1 VSDMGRAVTTRRMQ
15 AWGLLTPMLLIMVGI
30 TAWPLM
36 RTIWLSF
43 TSTTIGDESGQW
55 VGLENYWNAVCNTAF
70 QESLGHTLYFTVV
83 SVSMELV
90 LGVAVGLLLN
100 QSFKGR
106 AFARA
111 LLVLPWALPTIVNAM
126 MWRLIDGPEYGAL
139 NALLV
144 QTGMLA
150 DYRSWLGDPDL
161 AMEMVIVADVWKNY
175 PFIALIMLASLQAVP
190 HDLYEAARLDG
201 AGPWSRFW
209 YVTLPGVMAPL
220 SVAVVLR
227 TIDAFKVFDILY
239 VMTKGGPADST
250 KTLSFVVYQEAFSYL
265 RIGSGAAYAILMAGI
280 SAVLIA
286 LYVALLRKQEGTA

>member
-1 VSDMGRAVTTRRMQ
+1 MGSAATARRMQ
-15 AWGLLTPMLLIMVGI
+15 AWGLLTPMLVIMVGI

-43 TSTTIGDESGQW
+43 TSTSIGGEPAQW
-55 VGLENYWNAVCNTAF
+55 VGLENYWQALSNTAF
-70 QESLGHTLYFTVV
+70 QESLGHTLYFTFV
-83 SVSMELV
+83 SVSLELV

-100 QSFKGR
+100 QPFKGQ

-144 QTGMLA
+144 QTGLLE
-150 DYRSWLGDPDL
+150 DYRSWLGDPDI

-175 PFIALIMLASLQAVP
+175 PFVALIMLASLQSVP
-190 HDLYEAARLDG
+190 ADLYEAARLDG
-201 AGPWSRFW
+201 AGTLARFW
-209 YVTLPGVMAPL
+209 YVTVPGVMAPL
-220 SVAVVLR
+220 SVAIVLR
-227 TIDAFKVFDILY
+227 TIDAFKVFDVIY

-250 KTLSFVVYQEAFSYL
+250 KALSFVVYQEAFSYL

-280 SAVLIA
+280 SALLIA
-286 LYVALLRKQEGTA
+286 LYVAMLRKQEGST

>member
-1 VSDMGRAVTTRRMQ
+1 MQ

-36 RTIWLSF
+36 RTIWLSL

-70 QESLGHTLYFTVV
+70 QESLGHTLYFTAV
-83 SVSMELV
+83 SVSAELV

-144 QTGMLA
+144 QSGMLA
-150 DYRSWLGDPDL
+150 DYRSWLGDPDI

-175 PFIALIMLASLQAVP
+175 PFIALIMLASLQSVP
-190 HDLYEAARLDG
+190 LDLYEAARLDG

-220 SVAVVLR
+220 SVAAILR

-265 RIGSGAAYAILMAGI
+265 RIGSGAAYAILMAAI
-280 SAVLIA
+280 SATLIA
-286 LYVALLRKQEGTA
+286 LYVALLRKQGGTA